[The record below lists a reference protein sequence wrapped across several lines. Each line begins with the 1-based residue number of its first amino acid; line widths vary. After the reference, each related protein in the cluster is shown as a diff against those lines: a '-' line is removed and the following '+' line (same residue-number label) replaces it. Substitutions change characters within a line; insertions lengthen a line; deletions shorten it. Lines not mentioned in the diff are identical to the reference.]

1 MPDSDS
7 PDRVTFVS
15 RFNRILSVVI
25 WALCAFVVGA
35 TFLGSPTEG
44 AIALAPGAAI
54 ALVDW
59 IVLWRPRVEVGGDDV
74 VLLNVLRRITIPW
87 AALIHVDT
95 KYALT
100 LHTPGRKYAAWAAPA
115 PGRAGAAMARRQ
127 ARSGNVAPR
136 AAVGGKAA
144 PGDLLT
150 TDSGAAADMV
160 LERWEELRESGSLAI
175 GEADSTRV
183 TTEWLWQPALV
194 AVVVVAIS
202 VIVVRLN

>member
-1 MPDSDS
+1 M
-7 PDRVTFVS
+7 TFVS

-25 WALCAFVVGA
+25 WALCAFVVVA
-35 TFLGSPTEG
+35 TFIGSPAEG
-44 AIALAPGAAI
+44 VVALAPGIVI

-59 IVLWRPRVEVGGDDV
+59 IVLWRPRVEVTGDGV
-74 VLLNVLRRITIPW
+74 TLLNVLRRVTIPW
-87 AALIHVDT
+87 AALINVDT

-100 LHTPGRKYAAWAAPA
+100 LHTPGHKYAAWAAPA
-115 PGRAGAAMARRQ
+115 PGRAGAAVARRQ

-136 AAVGGKAA
+136 AAVAGKAA

-160 LERWEELRESGSLAI
+160 LERWEELRESGALTI

-183 TTEWLWQPALV
+183 TSVWLWQPAVV
-194 AVVVVAIS
+194 AVAIAAIS
-202 VIVVRLN
+202 VVVVRLN